1 MASTD
6 EYAGLRQE
14 EALKLYLKEERQMS
28 QPDIDDF
35 MRVYSTLSIEEV
47 SELLFE
53 LIGKSIYRTCPVDM
67 NTFLQDPYFLGTIYG
82 DSIFPVWKKLLP
94 EIYPAPLCK
103 AYEEIILSTATRCF
117 GKGFKVLMADGHVKN
132 IEHIVVGDKVMGADN
147 KPKTVIA
154 LQHGIDQMYRITPNS
169 GMDSFTCNQHHTLF
183 LKKIRDTHKPDEFV
197 EMTAKEYYENIPERH
212 KENHYRLWRADLIE
226 FPEQTEK
233 LPIDPYIFGTW
244 LGDGHTASMRLTT
257 ADEELKDAWREYA
270 ESLDES
276 LCMKYRESQLLNKQK
291 PQWDISIS
299 LTDVSLA
306 RVKGNPFKRYLN
318 KLVKE
323 YGHKR
328 IPHEYLTSSVENRR
342 AVLAGIIDTD
352 GYFDSRSKGVRAGSR
367 TITTKYADLAE
378 DYAFLARSLGFRAT
392 IKERHKKLN
401 YKEGIIYTSY
411 DVNITGNMQDL
422 PIRLPRKQSIRV
434 TNRCLRTSK
443 FDIEPIGLGE
453 YFGFTIDDEK
463 GLFLSRD
470 GGFSHNCG
478 KSTLIAISFAYE
490 IMLMLCMINPAK
502 TLLGKMSGSLV
513 MAILSKDN
521 QTAVSQVA
529 TDLYKILT
537 LSPYFQSI
545 IEGDLPFSNIEKKG
559 VQVTDSVLLKA
570 GSSLAT
576 LVGADL
582 FACCLDEANIG
593 TTKIAAE
600 KLVETRLQLWQ
611 HAIDRRKATLDKA
624 PAGTGIMLITSS
636 PTEENDVIKARIDQ
650 VRNSGIPNVRIV
662 DNLARWEARGTHATD
677 TFDFFI
683 GSDTKDPCLLEDVP
697 DLILTPEEA
706 KERVFKIPRTIEYL
720 DAFRNEPIRAIQE
733 MLGRRTNPENSFF
746 RSVSAFERVFYKD
759 NDIFSKDEIF
769 LTLNG
774 NIDLSDCLIDKE
786 YFMHPHDP
794 ECYRYIHLDIA
805 SKQDRFGMASVY
817 SKRIKF
823 NSDEGIETSK
833 RMYFVD
839 FCLGLKARGGDAVD
853 ILKALDFIYQI
864 KKQGYPV
871 KLVTTDSH
879 QGELSRQYL
888 QKISNRTVKTDYQ
901 SVEKTKDAYFNLKNA
916 ILTEA
921 LVGYKNPILTKE
933 LKNLRETEKRVQKP
947 TGNNYSDDMSD
958 ALAGALYS
966 CTVDKYYMKTNEGVT
981 DLITQFKSQQ
991 SYNRLYGKQSYNFRP
1006 FGM

>member
-35 MRVYSTLSIEEV
+35 MRVYSTLTIEEV

-117 GKGFKVLMADGHVKN
+117 GKGFKVLMADGRVKN

-154 LQHGIDQMYRITPNS
+154 LQHGIDQMYKITPSN

-212 KENHYRLWRADLIE
+212 KENYYRLWRADLIE
-226 FPEQTEK
+226 FPEQTEN

-276 LCMKYRESQLLNKQK
+276 LCMKYRESKLPNRQT
-291 PQWDISIS
+291 PQWDVSIS

-306 RVKGNPFKRYLN
+306 RVKGNPFKRYIN
-318 KLVKE
+318 KLVQE

-352 GYFDSRSKGVRAGSR
+352 GYYDTHSKGIRAGSR

-392 IKERHKKLN
+392 IKERHKKLS
-401 YKEGIIYTSY
+401 YKEGVIYTSY

-434 TNRCLRTSK
+434 SNRCLRTSK

-662 DNLARWEARGTHATD
+662 DNLARWEARGTNATD

-746 RSVSAFERVFYKD
+746 RSVSVFERVFYKD

-817 SKRIKF
+817 SKRVKF
-823 NSDEGIETSK
+823 NSEEGIETSK

>member
-35 MRVYSTLSIEEV
+35 MRVYSTLTIEEV

-67 NTFLQDPYFLGTIYG
+67 NTFMQDPYFLGTIYG

-103 AYEEIILSTATRCF
+103 AYEEIILSTATR
-117 GKGFKVLMADGHVKN
+117 A
-132 IEHIVVGDKVMGADN
+132 
-147 KPKTVIA
+147 
-154 LQHGIDQMYRITPNS
+154 
-169 GMDSFTCNQHHTLF
+169 
-183 LKKIRDTHKPDEFV
+183 
-197 EMTAKEYYENIPERH
+197 
-212 KENHYRLWRADLIE
+212 
-226 FPEQTEK
+226 
-233 LPIDPYIFGTW
+233 
-244 LGDGHTASMRLTT
+244 
-257 ADEELKDAWREYA
+257 
-270 ESLDES
+270 
-276 LCMKYRESQLLNKQK
+276 
-291 PQWDISIS
+291 
-299 LTDVSLA
+299 
-306 RVKGNPFKRYLN
+306 
-318 KLVKE
+318 
-323 YGHKR
+323 
-328 IPHEYLTSSVENRR
+328 
-342 AVLAGIIDTD
+342 
-352 GYFDSRSKGVRAGSR
+352 
-367 TITTKYADLAE
+367 
-378 DYAFLARSLGFRAT
+378 
-392 IKERHKKLN
+392 
-401 YKEGIIYTSY
+401 
-411 DVNITGNMQDL
+411 
-422 PIRLPRKQSIRV
+422 
-434 TNRCLRTSK
+434 
-443 FDIEPIGLGE
+443 
-453 YFGFTIDDEK
+453 
-463 GLFLSRD
+463 
-470 GGFSHNCG
+470 G

-662 DNLARWEARGTHATD
+662 DNLARWEARGTHATE

-794 ECYRYIHLDIA
+794 ECFRYIHLDIA

-823 NSDEGIETSK
+823 NSEEGIETSK

>member
-35 MRVYSTLSIEEV
+35 MRVYSTLTIEEV

-67 NTFLQDPYFLGTIYG
+67 NTFMQDPYFLGTIYG

-103 AYEEIILSTATRCF
+103 AYEEIILSTATR
-117 GKGFKVLMADGHVKN
+117 A
-132 IEHIVVGDKVMGADN
+132 
-147 KPKTVIA
+147 
-154 LQHGIDQMYRITPNS
+154 
-169 GMDSFTCNQHHTLF
+169 
-183 LKKIRDTHKPDEFV
+183 
-197 EMTAKEYYENIPERH
+197 
-212 KENHYRLWRADLIE
+212 
-226 FPEQTEK
+226 
-233 LPIDPYIFGTW
+233 
-244 LGDGHTASMRLTT
+244 
-257 ADEELKDAWREYA
+257 
-270 ESLDES
+270 
-276 LCMKYRESQLLNKQK
+276 
-291 PQWDISIS
+291 
-299 LTDVSLA
+299 
-306 RVKGNPFKRYLN
+306 
-318 KLVKE
+318 
-323 YGHKR
+323 
-328 IPHEYLTSSVENRR
+328 
-342 AVLAGIIDTD
+342 
-352 GYFDSRSKGVRAGSR
+352 
-367 TITTKYADLAE
+367 
-378 DYAFLARSLGFRAT
+378 
-392 IKERHKKLN
+392 
-401 YKEGIIYTSY
+401 
-411 DVNITGNMQDL
+411 
-422 PIRLPRKQSIRV
+422 
-434 TNRCLRTSK
+434 
-443 FDIEPIGLGE
+443 
-453 YFGFTIDDEK
+453 
-463 GLFLSRD
+463 
-470 GGFSHNCG
+470 G

-794 ECYRYIHLDIA
+794 ECFRYIHLDIA

-817 SKRIKF
+817 SKRVKF
-823 NSDEGIETSK
+823 NSEEGIETSK

-966 CTVDKYYMKTNEGVT
+966 CTVDKYYMKTNESVT

-1006 FGM
+1006 FGV

>member
-35 MRVYSTLSIEEV
+35 MRVYSTLTIEEV

-67 NTFLQDPYFLGTIYG
+67 NTFMQDPYFLGTIYG

-103 AYEEIILSTATRCF
+103 AYEEIILSTATR
-117 GKGFKVLMADGHVKN
+117 A
-132 IEHIVVGDKVMGADN
+132 
-147 KPKTVIA
+147 
-154 LQHGIDQMYRITPNS
+154 
-169 GMDSFTCNQHHTLF
+169 
-183 LKKIRDTHKPDEFV
+183 
-197 EMTAKEYYENIPERH
+197 
-212 KENHYRLWRADLIE
+212 
-226 FPEQTEK
+226 
-233 LPIDPYIFGTW
+233 
-244 LGDGHTASMRLTT
+244 
-257 ADEELKDAWREYA
+257 
-270 ESLDES
+270 
-276 LCMKYRESQLLNKQK
+276 
-291 PQWDISIS
+291 
-299 LTDVSLA
+299 
-306 RVKGNPFKRYLN
+306 
-318 KLVKE
+318 
-323 YGHKR
+323 
-328 IPHEYLTSSVENRR
+328 
-342 AVLAGIIDTD
+342 
-352 GYFDSRSKGVRAGSR
+352 
-367 TITTKYADLAE
+367 
-378 DYAFLARSLGFRAT
+378 
-392 IKERHKKLN
+392 
-401 YKEGIIYTSY
+401 
-411 DVNITGNMQDL
+411 
-422 PIRLPRKQSIRV
+422 
-434 TNRCLRTSK
+434 
-443 FDIEPIGLGE
+443 
-453 YFGFTIDDEK
+453 
-463 GLFLSRD
+463 
-470 GGFSHNCG
+470 G

-662 DNLARWEARGTHATD
+662 DNLARWEARGTHATE

-794 ECYRYIHLDIA
+794 ECFRYIHLDIA

-823 NSDEGIETSK
+823 NSEEGIETSK

-966 CTVDKYYMKTNEGVT
+966 CTVDKYYMKTNESVT

-1006 FGM
+1006 FGV

>member
-35 MRVYSTLSIEEV
+35 MNVYSTLSIEEV

-53 LIGKSIYRTCPVDM
+53 LIGKDIYRTCPVDM
-67 NTFLQDPYFLGTIYG
+67 KTFITDPYFLGTIYG
-82 DSIFPVWKKLLP
+82 DSIFPVWKQLLS
-94 EIYPAPLCK
+94 EVYPAPLCK

-154 LQHGIDQMYRITPNS
+154 LQHGIDQMYKVTPQDVRLN
-169 GMDSFTCNQHHTLF
+169 SFTCNQDHTLF
-183 LKKIRDTHKPDEFV
+183 LHKKPDEFV
-197 EMTAKEYYENIPERH
+197 EISAKKYYQNISTENKDRY
-212 KENHYRLWRADLIE
+212 YRLWAKNL
-226 FPEQTEK
+226 
-233 LPIDPYIFGTW
+233 
-244 LGDGHTASMRLTT
+244 LG
-257 ADEELKDAWREYA
+257 ELF
-270 ESLDES
+270 ESE
-276 LCMKYRESQLLNKQK
+276 
-291 PQWDISIS
+291 
-299 LTDVSLA
+299 
-306 RVKGNPFKRYLN
+306 
-318 KLVKE
+318 
-323 YGHKR
+323 
-328 IPHEYLTSSVENRR
+328 
-342 AVLAGIIDTD
+342 
-352 GYFDSRSKGVRAGSR
+352 
-367 TITTKYADLAE
+367 
-378 DYAFLARSLGFRAT
+378 AFLS
-392 IKERHKKLN
+392 
-401 YKEGIIYTSY
+401 
-411 DVNITGNMQDL
+411 
-422 PIRLPRKQSIRV
+422 
-434 TNRCLRTSK
+434 SK

-453 YFGFTIDDEK
+453 YFGFTINDEK
-463 GLFLSRD
+463 GLFLSND
-470 GGFSHNCG
+470 GTFSHNCG

-611 HAIDRRKATLDKA
+611 HAIDRRKATLDNA

-817 SKRIKF
+817 SKRLKF
-823 NSDEGIETSK
+823 NSEEGIETSK

-966 CTVDKYYMKTNEGVT
+966 CTVDKYYMKTNESVT

-1006 FGM
+1006 FGV

>member
-1 MASTD
+1 MASAD

-53 LIGKSIYRTCPVDM
+53 LIGKDIYRTCPVDM
-67 NTFLQDPYFLGTIYG
+67 KTFITDPYFLGTIYG
-82 DSIFPVWKKLLP
+82 DSIFPVWKQLLS
-94 EIYPAPLCK
+94 EVYPAPLCK
-103 AYEEIILSTATRCF
+103 AYEEVILSTATRC
-117 GKGFKVLMADGHVKN
+117 GK
-132 IEHIVVGDKVMGADN
+132 
-147 KPKTVIA
+147 T
-154 LQHGIDQMYRITPNS
+154 
-169 GMDSFTCNQHHTLF
+169 TC
-183 LKKIRDTHKPDEFV
+183 
-197 EMTAKEYYENIPERH
+197 
-212 KENHYRLWRADLIE
+212 
-226 FPEQTEK
+226 
-233 LPIDPYIFGTW
+233 
-244 LGDGHTASMRLTT
+244 
-257 ADEELKDAWREYA
+257 
-270 ESLDES
+270 
-276 LCMKYRESQLLNKQK
+276 
-291 PQWDISIS
+291 
-299 LTDVSLA
+299 
-306 RVKGNPFKRYLN
+306 
-318 KLVKE
+318 
-323 YGHKR
+323 
-328 IPHEYLTSSVENRR
+328 
-342 AVLAGIIDTD
+342 
-352 GYFDSRSKGVRAGSR
+352 
-367 TITTKYADLAE
+367 
-378 DYAFLARSLGFRAT
+378 
-392 IKERHKKLN
+392 
-401 YKEGIIYTSY
+401 
-411 DVNITGNMQDL
+411 
-422 PIRLPRKQSIRV
+422 
-434 TNRCLRTSK
+434 
-443 FDIEPIGLGE
+443 
-453 YFGFTIDDEK
+453 
-463 GLFLSRD
+463 
-470 GGFSHNCG
+470 
-478 KSTLIAISFAYE
+478 IAISFAYE
-490 IMLMLCMINPAK
+490 IMLILCMINPAK

-513 MAILSKDN
+513 MSILSKDN
-521 QTAVSQVA
+521 QTAVGQAAS
-529 TDLYKILT
+529 DLYKILT

-559 VQVTDSVLLKA
+559 VQVTENVLLKA

-576 LVGADL
+576 IVGTDL

-611 HAIDRRKATLDKA
+611 HAIDRRKSTLDKA
-624 PAGTGIMLITSS
+624 PAGTGIMYITSS

-650 VRNSGIPNVRIV
+650 VQNSGIPNVRIV
-662 DNLARWEARGTHATD
+662 DNLARWEARGTRATE

-774 NIDLSDCLIDKE
+774 NIDLADCLIDKD

-794 ECYRYIHLDIA
+794 ECYRYVHLDIA

-823 NSDEGIETSK
+823 TSEEGIETSR

-916 ILTEA
+916 ILTET
-921 LVGYKNPILTKE
+921 LIGYKNPLLTKE
-933 LKNLRETEKRVQKP
+933 LKNLRETEKRIQKP
-947 TGNNYSDDMSD
+947 NGNNYSDDMSD

-966 CTVDKYYMKTNEGVT
+966 CTVDKYYMKTDGSVT

-991 SYNRLYGKQSYNFRP
+991 SYNRLYGKQTYDFKP
-1006 FGM
+1006 FGI

>member
-35 MRVYSTLSIEEV
+35 MRVYSTLTIEEV

-103 AYEEIILSTATRCF
+103 AYEEIILSTATR
-117 GKGFKVLMADGHVKN
+117 
-132 IEHIVVGDKVMGADN
+132 
-147 KPKTVIA
+147 
-154 LQHGIDQMYRITPNS
+154 S
-169 GMDSFTCNQHHTLF
+169 
-183 LKKIRDTHKPDEFV
+183 
-197 EMTAKEYYENIPERH
+197 
-212 KENHYRLWRADLIE
+212 
-226 FPEQTEK
+226 
-233 LPIDPYIFGTW
+233 
-244 LGDGHTASMRLTT
+244 
-257 ADEELKDAWREYA
+257 
-270 ESLDES
+270 
-276 LCMKYRESQLLNKQK
+276 
-291 PQWDISIS
+291 
-299 LTDVSLA
+299 
-306 RVKGNPFKRYLN
+306 
-318 KLVKE
+318 
-323 YGHKR
+323 
-328 IPHEYLTSSVENRR
+328 
-342 AVLAGIIDTD
+342 
-352 GYFDSRSKGVRAGSR
+352 
-367 TITTKYADLAE
+367 
-378 DYAFLARSLGFRAT
+378 
-392 IKERHKKLN
+392 
-401 YKEGIIYTSY
+401 
-411 DVNITGNMQDL
+411 
-422 PIRLPRKQSIRV
+422 
-434 TNRCLRTSK
+434 
-443 FDIEPIGLGE
+443 
-453 YFGFTIDDEK
+453 
-463 GLFLSRD
+463 
-470 GGFSHNCG
+470 G

-662 DNLARWEARGTHATD
+662 DNLARWEARGTHATE

-794 ECYRYIHLDIA
+794 ECFRYIHLDIA

-823 NSDEGIETSK
+823 NSEEGIETSK

-966 CTVDKYYMKTNEGVT
+966 CTVDKYYMKTNESVT

-1006 FGM
+1006 FGV

>member
-67 NTFLQDPYFLGTIYG
+67 NTFMQDPYFLGTIYG

-103 AYEEIILSTATRCF
+103 AYEEIILSTATR
-117 GKGFKVLMADGHVKN
+117 A
-132 IEHIVVGDKVMGADN
+132 
-147 KPKTVIA
+147 
-154 LQHGIDQMYRITPNS
+154 
-169 GMDSFTCNQHHTLF
+169 
-183 LKKIRDTHKPDEFV
+183 
-197 EMTAKEYYENIPERH
+197 
-212 KENHYRLWRADLIE
+212 
-226 FPEQTEK
+226 
-233 LPIDPYIFGTW
+233 
-244 LGDGHTASMRLTT
+244 
-257 ADEELKDAWREYA
+257 
-270 ESLDES
+270 
-276 LCMKYRESQLLNKQK
+276 
-291 PQWDISIS
+291 
-299 LTDVSLA
+299 
-306 RVKGNPFKRYLN
+306 
-318 KLVKE
+318 
-323 YGHKR
+323 
-328 IPHEYLTSSVENRR
+328 
-342 AVLAGIIDTD
+342 
-352 GYFDSRSKGVRAGSR
+352 
-367 TITTKYADLAE
+367 
-378 DYAFLARSLGFRAT
+378 
-392 IKERHKKLN
+392 
-401 YKEGIIYTSY
+401 
-411 DVNITGNMQDL
+411 
-422 PIRLPRKQSIRV
+422 
-434 TNRCLRTSK
+434 
-443 FDIEPIGLGE
+443 
-453 YFGFTIDDEK
+453 
-463 GLFLSRD
+463 
-470 GGFSHNCG
+470 G

-662 DNLARWEARGTHATD
+662 DNLARWEARGTHATE

-794 ECYRYIHLDIA
+794 ECFRYIHLDIA

-823 NSDEGIETSK
+823 NSEEGIETSK

-966 CTVDKYYMKTNEGVT
+966 CTVDKYYMKTNESVT

-1006 FGM
+1006 FGV

>member
-67 NTFLQDPYFLGTIYG
+67 NTFMQDPYFLGTIYG

-103 AYEEIILSTATRCF
+103 AYEEIILSTATR
-117 GKGFKVLMADGHVKN
+117 A
-132 IEHIVVGDKVMGADN
+132 
-147 KPKTVIA
+147 
-154 LQHGIDQMYRITPNS
+154 
-169 GMDSFTCNQHHTLF
+169 
-183 LKKIRDTHKPDEFV
+183 
-197 EMTAKEYYENIPERH
+197 
-212 KENHYRLWRADLIE
+212 
-226 FPEQTEK
+226 
-233 LPIDPYIFGTW
+233 
-244 LGDGHTASMRLTT
+244 
-257 ADEELKDAWREYA
+257 
-270 ESLDES
+270 
-276 LCMKYRESQLLNKQK
+276 
-291 PQWDISIS
+291 
-299 LTDVSLA
+299 
-306 RVKGNPFKRYLN
+306 
-318 KLVKE
+318 
-323 YGHKR
+323 
-328 IPHEYLTSSVENRR
+328 
-342 AVLAGIIDTD
+342 
-352 GYFDSRSKGVRAGSR
+352 
-367 TITTKYADLAE
+367 
-378 DYAFLARSLGFRAT
+378 
-392 IKERHKKLN
+392 
-401 YKEGIIYTSY
+401 
-411 DVNITGNMQDL
+411 
-422 PIRLPRKQSIRV
+422 
-434 TNRCLRTSK
+434 
-443 FDIEPIGLGE
+443 
-453 YFGFTIDDEK
+453 
-463 GLFLSRD
+463 
-470 GGFSHNCG
+470 G

-662 DNLARWEARGTHATD
+662 DNLARWEARGTHATE

-794 ECYRYIHLDIA
+794 ECFRYIHLDIA

-823 NSDEGIETSK
+823 NSEEGIETSK

-966 CTVDKYYMKTNEGVT
+966 CTVDKYYMKTNESVT

-1006 FGM
+1006 FGS

>member
-35 MRVYSTLSIEEV
+35 MRVYSTLTIEEV

-103 AYEEIILSTATRCF
+103 AYEEIILSTATR
-117 GKGFKVLMADGHVKN
+117 A
-132 IEHIVVGDKVMGADN
+132 
-147 KPKTVIA
+147 
-154 LQHGIDQMYRITPNS
+154 
-169 GMDSFTCNQHHTLF
+169 
-183 LKKIRDTHKPDEFV
+183 
-197 EMTAKEYYENIPERH
+197 
-212 KENHYRLWRADLIE
+212 
-226 FPEQTEK
+226 
-233 LPIDPYIFGTW
+233 
-244 LGDGHTASMRLTT
+244 
-257 ADEELKDAWREYA
+257 
-270 ESLDES
+270 
-276 LCMKYRESQLLNKQK
+276 
-291 PQWDISIS
+291 
-299 LTDVSLA
+299 
-306 RVKGNPFKRYLN
+306 
-318 KLVKE
+318 
-323 YGHKR
+323 
-328 IPHEYLTSSVENRR
+328 
-342 AVLAGIIDTD
+342 
-352 GYFDSRSKGVRAGSR
+352 
-367 TITTKYADLAE
+367 
-378 DYAFLARSLGFRAT
+378 
-392 IKERHKKLN
+392 
-401 YKEGIIYTSY
+401 
-411 DVNITGNMQDL
+411 
-422 PIRLPRKQSIRV
+422 
-434 TNRCLRTSK
+434 
-443 FDIEPIGLGE
+443 
-453 YFGFTIDDEK
+453 
-463 GLFLSRD
+463 
-470 GGFSHNCG
+470 G

-662 DNLARWEARGTHATD
+662 DNLARWEARGTNATD

-706 KERVFKIPRTIEYL
+706 KERVFKIPRTIEYP

>member
-35 MRVYSTLSIEEV
+35 MRVYSTLTIEEV

-67 NTFLQDPYFLGTIYG
+67 NTFMQDPYFLGTIYG

-103 AYEEIILSTATRCF
+103 AYEEIILSTATR
-117 GKGFKVLMADGHVKN
+117 A
-132 IEHIVVGDKVMGADN
+132 
-147 KPKTVIA
+147 
-154 LQHGIDQMYRITPNS
+154 
-169 GMDSFTCNQHHTLF
+169 
-183 LKKIRDTHKPDEFV
+183 
-197 EMTAKEYYENIPERH
+197 
-212 KENHYRLWRADLIE
+212 
-226 FPEQTEK
+226 
-233 LPIDPYIFGTW
+233 
-244 LGDGHTASMRLTT
+244 
-257 ADEELKDAWREYA
+257 
-270 ESLDES
+270 
-276 LCMKYRESQLLNKQK
+276 
-291 PQWDISIS
+291 
-299 LTDVSLA
+299 
-306 RVKGNPFKRYLN
+306 
-318 KLVKE
+318 
-323 YGHKR
+323 
-328 IPHEYLTSSVENRR
+328 
-342 AVLAGIIDTD
+342 
-352 GYFDSRSKGVRAGSR
+352 
-367 TITTKYADLAE
+367 
-378 DYAFLARSLGFRAT
+378 
-392 IKERHKKLN
+392 
-401 YKEGIIYTSY
+401 
-411 DVNITGNMQDL
+411 
-422 PIRLPRKQSIRV
+422 
-434 TNRCLRTSK
+434 
-443 FDIEPIGLGE
+443 
-453 YFGFTIDDEK
+453 
-463 GLFLSRD
+463 
-470 GGFSHNCG
+470 G

-662 DNLARWEARGTHATD
+662 DNLARWEARGTHATE

-817 SKRIKF
+817 SKRVKF
-823 NSDEGIETSK
+823 NSEEGIETSK

-966 CTVDKYYMKTNEGVT
+966 CTVDKYYMKTNESVT